1 MLGPG
6 VRLGPY
12 EIVSILGAGGMGQ
25 IYRAR
30 DVRLDRTVAI
40 KLLPEEFSGRADRRQ
55 RFHHEARLI
64 SALNHP
70 HICSLF
76 DVGEQ
81 DGITFLVMEYVEGET
96 LDDRLMRG
104 PLPANNLLRY
114 AIEIAD
120 ALDHAHRAQ
129 ITHRD
134 LKPSNIML
142 TADGAKLLDF
152 GLAQGPAFA
161 VTTPESTLSMPGGK
175 LTSEGTIVGTLHYM
189 APEQLE
195 GRTSDAR
202 TDIFAFGTL
211 LFEMATGKKAFEGQ
225 SQASLIASILTS
237 EPPPISSARPPDGVG
252 LLPPALDHIVDRCL
266 AKNPDDRWQS
276 ARDLKS
282 ELQWIAATGSGP
294 VASAETQNHRRARSV
309 ATWTAAA
316 AVALIGVGLLVARTP
331 EVPDEVV
338 RFTIP
343 IPTGS
348 AVARG
353 PITTRLALSPN
364 GRRIAFVT
372 TTAGVDR
379 LWVQSLDSLTPQVLV
394 DGAESPFWSPDSEWV
409 GFFAPGEG
417 QLKKVAITGGPPRV
431 ICAAAIIDVPT
442 WHRNGTILFA
452 QTDVGIFRVPADGGT
467 PVQVTALEGSRREIN
482 HLWPAWLPDGR
493 HFIYTATS
501 LDAHGVRAPRS
512 VYVRS
517 VDAGDPLLLMRAE
530 SRVQYSPPGYLLYVD
545 QGALLA
551 QVFDADKRAMSGD
564 AVKVA
569 EDLAYYRTT
578 GNGAFAVSESGVLAY
593 YGGTLAS
600 DLIALDRSGR
610 KSDTPWAH
618 QPFASSIRIA
628 PDGQRI
634 LADLTDPHVG
644 TSDIWS
650 FDLSRRVASRFT
662 AEVTDE
668 SSPIWSRDGRRVV
681 FSSDRA
687 GANDLYVKT
696 TDGREDAA
704 LVFSRN
710 GPQVATDWSSDGRWL
725 VVEDNSRDTGRDLW
739 IVSPDA
745 TSQPRPIARTRFQ
758 EWGGRLSPDDR
769 WMAFVTDES
778 GSSEVYVMPFTGV
791 GDKKRISTAGGISPR
806 WRRDGRELFYVSPDS
821 GSVMAVAVAE
831 TPTFTAGLPVRLFD
845 LQPADTARRPREI
858 GYDVAPDGQGFL
870 VSTPP
875 EQPPP
880 RGIAVVLNWQREL
893 NAAR

>member
-30 DVRLDRTVAI
+30 DIRLDRTVAI

-70 HICSLF
+70 HICALF
-76 DVGEQ
+76 DIGEQ
-81 DGITFLVMEYVEGET
+81 GGVAFLVMEYVEGET
-96 LDDRLMRG
+96 LDDRLTRG

-175 LTSEGTIVGTLHYM
+175 LTGEGTIVGTLHYM

-195 GRTSDAR
+195 GRTADAR

-211 LFEMATGKKAFEGQ
+211 LFEMATGKKAFEGE

-237 EPPPISSARPPDGVG
+237 DPPPISSARPAAGLG
-252 LLPPALDHIVDRCL
+252 LLPSALDHVVDRCL

-282 ELQWIAATGSGP
+282 ELEWVAARGSGSG
-294 VASAETQNHRRARSV
+294 VSERQNRRRARS
-309 ATWTAAA
+309 T
-316 AVALIGVGLLVARTP
+316 VALAATVAALVGIVLVLGRVSDAP
-331 EVPDEVV
+331 GDVV
-338 RFTIP
+338 RFTVP

-348 AVARG
+348 TLARG
-353 PITTRLALSPN
+353 PITTRLAVSPN

-379 LWVQSLDSLTPQVLV
+379 LWVQSLDSLTPQALA
-394 DGAESPFWSPDSEWV
+394 DGAESPFWSPDGQWV

-417 QLKKVAITGGPPRV
+417 QLKKVAISGGPARV

-452 QTDVGIFRVPADGGT
+452 QTDVGIFRVPAEGGT
-467 PVQVTALEGSRREIN
+467 PTQVTHLDASHREIN
-482 HLWPAWLPDGR
+482 HLWPAWLSDGR

-501 LDAHGVRAPRS
+501 LDEHGIRAPRT

-517 VDAGDPLLLMRAE
+517 IDADVASFLMRAE
-530 SRVQYSPPGYLLYVD
+530 SRVVYSPQGYLLYAE
-545 QGALLA
+545 QGTLLA
-551 QVFDADKRAMSGD
+551 QAFDAAERTVTGD
-564 AVKVA
+564 PIKVA
-569 EDLAYYRTT
+569 DNLAYYRTT
-578 GNGAFAVSESGVLAY
+578 GNGGFAVSESSVLAY
-593 YGGTLAS
+593 YGGTSTS
-600 DLIALDRSGR
+600 DLVRLDRSGR
-610 KSDTPWAH
+610 KAETGWVH
-618 QPFASSIRIA
+618 QPFESSIRIS
-628 PDGQRI
+628 PDGQRVV
-634 LADLTDPHVG
+634 ADLTDPRVG

-662 AEVTDE
+662 AELTDE
-668 SSPIWSRDGRRVV
+668 SSPIWSPDGRRVV
-681 FSSDRA
+681 FSSDRG
-687 GANDLYVKT
+687 GANDLYMKT
-696 TDGREDAA
+696 TNGSEEAE
-704 LVFSRN
+704 LVFSRS
-710 GPQVATDWSSDGRWL
+710 GPQVATDSSSDGKWL

-739 IVSPDA
+739 VVSLDGKSPA
-745 TSQPRPIARTRFQ
+745 RPIARTRFH
-758 EWGGRLSPDDR
+758 EWGGRLSLDGR
-769 WMAFVTDES
+769 WIAYVTDES
-778 GSSEVYVMPFTGV
+778 GTSEVYVMPFSGV
-791 GDKKRISTAGGISPR
+791 GDKKRISTGGGISPR

-821 GSVMAVAVAE
+821 GSLMAVAVVPA
-831 TPTFTAGLPVRLFD
+831 PTFTAALPVRLFD
-845 LQPADTARRPREI
+845 LQSAGPARRPREI
-858 GYDVAPDGQGFL
+858 GYDVSPDGHAFL
-870 VSTPP
+870 LSAPS
-875 EQPPP
+875 EQPLPS
-880 RGIAVVLNWQREL
+880 GIAVVLNWQREL
-893 NAAR
+893 NASR